1 MISRKDILVL
11 TTIIIKIDNMP
22 LPKPKP
28 AEKQQDFM
36 NRCMGNPTMN
46 KEYPRQDQR
55 LAVCYTQWRDK

>member
-1 MISRKDILVL
+1 MTSRKDTLVL
-11 TTIIIKIDNMP
+11 IIITIKIDNMP

-36 NRCMGNPTMN
+36 NRCMSNATMN